1 MGEAFGFAGGRAGGR
16 AGGFVGGS
24 AGGSDGGSV
33 GDFAGDGASG
43 GASGGAGRASG
54 EGSGPLPPTPRWRRA
69 VLAAPGLAL
78 LGVLLLVGAALVE
91 DRHGKRAAAL
101 CHQLPL
107 PWTLFALA
115 YAALA
120 CGVAAPALC
129 WRLFRT
135 AAREGRRGVES
146 WQGTLALCICVA
158 NTLALLFEAV
168 TVYVVGA
175 EAGEPYWH
183 CSGSS
188 PLAGLHILMQSHVL

>member
-1 MGEAFGFAGGRAGGR
+1 MGEVFGFAGGRAGGR

-24 AGGSDGGSV
+24 ASGSDGGSAGGSDGGSV
-33 GDFAGDGASG
+33 GGFAGDGRAD

-115 YAALA
+115 
-120 CGVAAPALC
+120 
-129 WRLFRT
+129 
-135 AAREGRRGVES
+135 
-146 WQGTLALCICVA
+146 
-158 NTLALLFEAV
+158 
-168 TVYVVGA
+168 
-175 EAGEPYWH
+175 
-183 CSGSS
+183 
-188 PLAGLHILMQSHVL
+188 